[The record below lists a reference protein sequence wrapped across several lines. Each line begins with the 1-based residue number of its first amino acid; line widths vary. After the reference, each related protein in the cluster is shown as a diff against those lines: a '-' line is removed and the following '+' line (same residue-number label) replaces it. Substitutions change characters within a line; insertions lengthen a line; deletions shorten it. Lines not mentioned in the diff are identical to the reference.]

1 MNPRFDYDFSA
12 IAIELREM
20 LTGMRS
26 VASLRESDRVMI
38 DGDLWTVTCTGF
50 DFVLLESMRDNTA
63 RVFTRTDLAE
73 LWLTSRAHFE
83 CFRSAKDLWEEP
95 GSWAWRRPNHAQR
108 RRPNRMRGDPKYYLV
123 SGVTEELDVE
133 SALNGLFEPAQHA
146 SASNKPDVSSCVMSR
161 AQSAFQDGT
170 GSDDILVDGIR
181 IGEVPRREIAVVDRF
196 RWLVTSRGRWN
207 GEEVIFVRLHNES
220 CRSAD
225 LIKAWQEGKAR
236 FERCFGPF
244 IADYLEQILLGKCRW
259 DARNA
264 LIPDELC
271 LPIGR

>member
-1 MNPRFDYDFSA
+1 M
-12 IAIELREM
+12 REM

-38 DGDLWTVTCTGF
+38 DGDFWTVTCTGF

-83 CFRSAKDLWEEP
+83 CFRSVKELLEEP

-108 RRPNRMRGDPKYYLV
+108 RRPNWMRGDSEYDLV
-123 SGVTEELDVE
+123 SGMNDELDVE
-133 SALNGLFEPAQHA
+133 NALDGLFEPARHA
-146 SASNKPDVSSCVMSR
+146 TAASKPDVSARAMSL
-161 AQSAFQDGT
+161 AQSAFRHGT
-170 GSDDILVDGIR
+170 DSDDILFDGIR
-181 IGEVPRREIAVVDRF
+181 IGEVPHRDIPVVDRF
-196 RWLVTSRGRWN
+196 RCLVTGRGRWN
-207 GEEVIFVRLHNES
+207 GEEVIFVRLQDES
-220 CRSAD
+220 YRTAYRKAD
-225 LIKAWQEGKAR
+225 LIKAWHEGKAR

-244 IADYLEQILLGKCRW
+244 IADYLEQTLLGKCRW
-259 DARNA
+259 HVRNA
-264 LIPDELC
+264 LIPEELC